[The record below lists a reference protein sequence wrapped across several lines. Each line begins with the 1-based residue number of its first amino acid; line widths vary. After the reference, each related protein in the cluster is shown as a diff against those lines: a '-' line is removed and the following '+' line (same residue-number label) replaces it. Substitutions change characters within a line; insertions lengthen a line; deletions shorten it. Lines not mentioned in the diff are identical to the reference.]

1 MPTEEPTQAPT
12 EAPTE
17 EPTAT
22 PEPTAEP
29 TATPKP
35 TEWAVTKQQLKV
47 LVDLLNKQYPADPAT
62 YTEDNS
68 AKWLQQQMVK
78 LQYLPADFMINSV
91 YDQTTRDAVKALQK
105 KELDDTSAYTDE
117 TWGVVDEV
125 TFTKIVELIDKL
137 G

>member
-1 MPTEEPTQAPT
+1 
-12 EAPTE
+12 
-17 EPTAT
+17 
-22 PEPTAEP
+22 
-29 TATPKP
+29 
-35 TEWAVTKQQLKV
+35 
-47 LVDLLNKQYPADPAT
+47 
-62 YTEDNS
+62 
-68 AKWLQQQMVK
+68 
-78 LQYLPADFMINSV
+78 MINSV